1 MELPHLHDD
10 SAAQQRSSP
19 VASIAARPLSDPR
32 AAWHHGL
39 PLKTGLNAAGSLVA
53 LADRIELWSID
64 RLRPYERNPRT
75 HSEAQVDQIAASMI
89 EFGWTN
95 PVLVDEQ
102 GGILAGH
109 GRLLAARKLGLAE
122 VPVIRFEH
130 LSEAQKRA
138 YILADNQIAL
148 QAGWSEELLA
158 EELAWLRDERFDLD
172 LIGFDA
178 TELERLLAIADG
190 EAGSDESEDEV
201 PEPPEEPVSKPG
213 DLWVLGNHHLLCGD
227 ATVLADVERVLG
239 GQLADMT
246 WTDPPYNV
254 DYANTPKDKLRG
266 KHRPILN
273 DNLGGGFE
281 AFLQDACT
289 NILAVTKGAVY
300 VCMSSSELHTL
311 QRAFA
316 AAGGKW
322 STFVIW
328 AKSTFTLGRADYQR
342 QYEPILYGWKD
353 GSDHYWCGARDQG
366 DVWFFDKPVRND
378 LHARCCRCSGATCG
392 SPISRSSTRC
402 CLWPRTAANGGRC
415 RRASAIGT
423 QSTHGC
429 AGGRR
434 RACWSACSRPCKE
447 HRLIRIRVECVGLD
461 STSVKVHPDGTGAR
475 KKTARKPSASH
486 GAAGTPRFIWLPR
499 MTERP

>member
-1 MELPHLHDD
+1 MTDAPQ
-10 SAAQQRSSP
+10 S
-19 VASIAARPLSDPR
+19 
-32 AAWHHGL
+32 
-39 PLKTGLNAAGSLVA
+39 TGLVA
-53 LADRIELWSID
+53 LADRIELWPID

-75 HSEAQVDQIAASMI
+75 HSEAQVDQIAASMV

-138 YILADNQIAL
+138 YLIADNQLAL

-158 EELAWLRDERFDLD
+158 AELAWLRDESFDLD

-190 EAGSDESEDEV
+190 EAGPDEAEDEV

-213 DLWVLGNHHLLCGD
+213 DLWVLGNHRLLCGD

-246 WTDPPYNV
+246 FCDPPYNV

-281 AFLQDACT
+281 AFLHDACT
-289 NILAVTKGAVY
+289 NILAVTKGAVLR
-300 VCMSSSELHTL
+300 LHEQL
-311 QRAFA
+311 RAAHA
-316 AAGGKW
+316 AAGVSRPPAASGRPSSSGR
-322 STFVIW
+322 STPSRS
-328 AKSTFTLGRADYQR
+328 AAPTT
-342 QYEPILYGWKD
+342 
-353 GSDHYWCGARDQG
+353 
-366 DVWFFDKPVRND
+366 
-378 LHARCCRCSGATCG
+378 SGNT
-392 SPISRSSTRC
+392 SRSSMAG
-402 CLWPRTAANGGRC
+402 RTAPTTTGAAPAT
-415 RRASAIGT
+415 RATSG
-423 QSTHGC
+423 S
-429 AGGRR
+429 
-434 RACWSACSRPCKE
+434 
-447 HRLIRIRVECVGLD
+447 
-461 STSVKVHPDGTGAR
+461 STSRSGT
-475 KKTARKPSASH
+475 TC
-486 GAAGTPRFIWLPR
+486 I
-499 MTERP
+499 RP

>member
-1 MELPHLHDD
+1 MM
-10 SAAQQRSSP
+10 AAPQA
-19 VASIAARPLSDPR
+19 V
-32 AAWHHGL
+32 G
-39 PLKTGLNAAGSLVA
+39 LVA
-53 LADRIELWSID
+53 LADRIELWPTA

-75 HSEAQVDQIAASMI
+75 HSDAQVDQIAASMV

-95 PVLVDEQ
+95 PMLIDE
-102 GGILAGH
+102 GAGILAGH

-130 LSEAQKRA
+130 LSDAQKRA

-148 QAGWSEELLA
+148 QAGWDDALLA

-178 TELERLLAIADG
+178 TELERLLTLADG
-190 EAGSDESEDEV
+190 EAASDEAEDEV
-201 PEPPEEPVSKPG
+201 PEPPEDPVSRPG

-227 ATVLADVERVLG
+227 ATVLTDVERVLG
-239 GQLADMT
+239 TQLADMT
-246 WTDPPYNV
+246 FCDPPYNV

-281 AFLQDACT
+281 AFLYDACV
-289 NILAVTKGAVY
+289 NILSVTKGACY
-300 VCMSSSELHTL
+300 MCMSSSELHTL
-311 QRAFA
+311 QRAFT

-328 AKSTFTLGRADYQR
+328 AKNTFTLGRADYQR

-353 GSDHYWCGARDQG
+353 GADHYWCGARDQG

-378 LHARCCRCSGATCG
+378 LHPTMKPVALVERAIRNSSKSRDIVLDPFGGSGSTLIACEKTGRQARLVELDPRYCDVIIMRWQEFSGVAATLDDDG
-392 SPISRSSTRC
+392 
-402 CLWPRTAANGGRC
+402 RTYDDIVAEREAVAA
-415 RRASAIGT
+415 
-423 QSTHGC
+423 
-429 AGGRR
+429 
-434 RACWSACSRPCKE
+434 
-447 HRLIRIRVECVGLD
+447 
-461 STSVKVHPDGTGAR
+461 
-475 KKTARKPSASH
+475 
-486 GAAGTPRFIWLPR
+486 
-499 MTERP
+499 